1 MYSSLEKHI
10 SINKQ
15 GCQVIILRWILAA
28 QLTNSGELPR
38 RFHPPDRKN
47 AKWLVET
54 KYTTVTIHHYHA
66 ISLSPGLI
74 FPRCLCVSGHVVR
87 AICVSPGRTSR
98 IRHQKALTEKA
109 WEDAAEGLGKPW
121 YTLFTPPPPFPPAAP
136 ALSLIF
142 LGTTVILGRNWR
154 QWLWKLLGDKQGY
167 AYYGQCENGEFSPFN
182 KTIWCLICFV
192 VYQIYA
198 DTLWSRSHH

>member
-1 MYSSLEKHI
+1 MPFPYPQGSFFRAVYAFRVTWSERFVFLPAVRLGYVTKKH
-10 SINKQ
+10 
-15 GCQVIILRWILAA
+15 W
-28 QLTNSGELPR
+28 PR
-38 RFHPPDRKN
+38 R
-47 AKWLVET
+47 
-54 KYTTVTIHHYHA
+54 
-66 ISLSPGLI
+66 
-74 FPRCLCVSGHVVR
+74 
-87 AICVSPGRTSR
+87 PGRTPR
-98 IRHQKALTEKA
+98 RDLANHDT
-109 WEDAAEGLGKPW
+109 P
-121 YTLFTPPPPFPPAAP
+121 YTLFTPPPPPFPPAAP